1 MIRFIDE
8 EGIIAPRGEFINSD
22 IKAEIALTT
31 FSIHIFN
38 VLLEKTGAKKCGI
51 MRGSVDIP
59 LYVAEVGGKTVAVY
73 LTPVGA
79 PAAVSAMEEV
89 LACGVKHVIAFGIC
103 GALTEASPHLF
114 IVPTR
119 AYRDE
124 GTSYHYMPATDY
136 VEIKNAK
143 KVQAA
148 LESAGVKTLVG
159 GTWTTDGFYRETR
172 TRLNEMRVAGCVA
185 VDMECSALQACA
197 NYRGKE
203 FYTFFITAD
212 SLAGEEWEPNYI
224 LDLKATDSTHV
235 AVAAAIRLASE
246 IE

>member
-8 EGIIAPRGEFINSD
+8 QGIIAPRGEH
-22 IKAEIALTT
+22 IKADVAITT
-31 FSIHIFN
+31 FSKFIFD
-38 VLLEKTGAKKCGI
+38 VLLEYTGAKNAGV

-59 LYVAEVGGKTVAVY
+59 LCTCDINGKTVAIY

-89 LACGVKHVIAFGIC
+89 MACGVKHVIAFGIC
-103 GALTEASPHLF
+103 GALTDMQPHVF
-114 IVPTR
+114 VVPTK

-124 GTSYHYMPATDY
+124 GTSYHYLPASDY
-136 VEIKNAK
+136 VEVKNSG
-143 KVQAA
+143 KVAEA
-148 LESAGVKTLVG
+148 LGSMGIKTLAG

-172 TRLNEMRVAGCVA
+172 TRFNEMVQNGCVA
-185 VDMECSALQACA
+185 VDMECSALQSCA
-197 NYRGKE
+197 NFRGNE

-224 LDLKATDSTHV
+224 LDLKATDSTSV
-235 AVAAAIRLASE
+235 AVAAAVKLASE
-246 IE
+246 I